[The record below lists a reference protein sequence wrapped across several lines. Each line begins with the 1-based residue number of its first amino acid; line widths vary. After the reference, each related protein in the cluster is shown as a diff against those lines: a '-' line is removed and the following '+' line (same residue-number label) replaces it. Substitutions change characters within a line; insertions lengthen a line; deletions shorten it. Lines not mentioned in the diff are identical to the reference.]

1 MDRNDLYIKVVS
13 LDEKGNEN
21 IRLFPSDKDALKI
34 SSYTYTSKRMG
45 GAPTLTASV
54 YASNPVVWDK
64 GAFVE
69 FLGER
74 YYISYEPSMSKDN
87 TTLMYKYD
95 ITFTSQREILDNTLF
110 FDVVSEDASTQ
121 EKDKYRSN
129 QTSFNFGGTIDEF
142 VSRINSSLS
151 YCGLYRPKE
160 ENVGYHVVIDE
171 GYATD
176 DVKEVSFE
184 NQFISNVLQMIYTTY
199 GLSYYWVGKECHVG
213 KQQHDLSVSGN
224 YSQKY
229 ILRYG
234 RDNELL
240 SISKENANSK
250 IVDAITG
257 HGSSDNIPYYYP
269 NDDEYGKAVFE
280 TTNFAKSLVKNIE
293 LGRVFSWNPNI
304 YNNPLTFCKNKA
316 SEYSAN
322 VFGMAKYAV
331 TEYASK
337 VSGGNGGDA
346 KSVII
351 PTKMGEDY
359 KVNGS
364 WSSSR
369 LVSEDVVYFLFEFN
383 GISHGSVNLEGLDI
397 TASEDE
403 GQKKFGLTF
412 KYEYSY
418 YVGENIDIDT
428 AINNIKNAGKG
439 ESANTGSGSFG
450 PGGTPTSTPWAFG
463 DNLKGLTNYTKSQ
476 GKTHVFDS
484 SLKATVVIG
493 CKVTADNIKVASGS
507 KRMSSISI
515 SADGEITYT
524 YKPKKYYFSYADG
537 KDEPYEDSGIEI
549 SGIEN
554 IPCNETE
561 FSFNGS
567 DWVITTSDNAG
578 AAKIHI
584 TDRIWILPSQ
594 YLMPSVYRTSA
605 GAGRFYYAKNDTYTI
620 PETKDFY
627 KFANLYKEGNPHQG
641 SVSFDDIK
649 PTINGIRNDVIQKDG
664 LGQLFGEVA
673 DVAFDSNDS
682 DVKDSDNNY
691 IHSYFYIKLHK
702 FSGDYGFDLF
712 KHALASESVKLN
724 MIKSNGCPA
733 CSFEIGRVWS
743 ADANKCYNLVSTDGS
758 GNLKSV
764 STDKNDYILDNDSAM
779 ADTLNQDTTQKEI
792 WIAVKKENSTLG
804 IVMPNASAGFKPQK
818 GDLFVLTGIK
828 PPKVLVTAA
837 EKRLDEALIKYMS
850 ENNEDQ
856 FNYSVKFSRIYLQNN
871 ADFSGMLNE
880 NSKLS
885 IHVDGEFTED
895 ESELYHDLFVSEYSV
910 KADENILCEVSV
922 TLVNSLETAQSD
934 TKNIVDAVK
943 NDISQTNGFGNG
955 SSSFN
960 ASITDKM
967 YLSKQQ
973 ADTARG
979 RITFEQGLDSLG
991 DVDVKGDE
999 RISGDEHIGGSLSV
1013 GQSAEIGKNLK
1024 VLGDV
1029 QSGDYDNAAEQGFSI
1044 GKEQNGKYHGYL
1056 TNLTVWGKAIFNEL
1070 EIRKLSYAGGN
1081 IYLSG
1086 AGSRIVK
1093 AVPVKK
1099 GTVTD
1104 ADGAIKVTW
1113 EACEETDSECVGW
1126 KCYLLADDGTTA
1138 TMNWW
1143 QEGDQVRCQTT
1154 GEITSAGT
1162 YKDAA
1167 NKSYWRTIPDGGVSL
1182 ENEKIYGF
1190 KTETYVDADG
1200 NEQTRETMVELYDG
1214 QGFAWIVIGKHF
1226 PKFDGYSEDNAPSET
1241 RDTPSAGD
1249 SIVLDGNRHRDDSG
1263 EGGGA
1268 FDKTD
1273 RQNVII
1279 LETTGELAPRI
1290 VCFANISEYKH
1301 TVTMK
1306 VDGKDRE
1313 VSLSTFETS
1322 PKGGTKIKSTTFE
1335 WTSDD
1340 GSTINLINYRGDW
1353 QEGATYRRN
1362 DQVSHDNA
1370 LWVCVAPSGVDVT
1383 EEPSESSAYWHKILS
1398 GTDDQLNGQRRMLI
1412 EQSLDG
1418 YMAVGETETVTVSIV
1433 DGYLRDYTSD
1443 YTYKVERDTGDTA
1456 SDSVWNSKPE
1466 HVNSGSQFEIGYD
1479 DLHINPKHSGISTLF
1494 YVTADDGKA
1503 TPLTMPIEY

>member
-1 MDRNDLYIKVVS
+1 MIPIKII
-13 LDEKGNEN
+13 K
-21 IRLFPSDKDALKI
+21 KI
-34 SSYTYTSKRMG
+34 KSAGASSAGTADGGGSSYAQES
-45 GAPTLTASV
+45 AHSV
-54 YASNPVVWDK
+54 YSDLAKKSKSADEALHAAS
-64 GAFVE
+64 AA
-69 FLGER
+69 
-74 YYISYEPSMSKDN
+74 
-87 TTLMYKYD
+87 
-95 ITFTSQREILDNTLF
+95 EID
-110 FDVVSEDASTQ
+110 S
-121 EKDKYRSN
+121 
-129 QTSFNFGGTIDEF
+129 
-142 VSRINSSLS
+142 
-151 YCGLYRPKE
+151 
-160 ENVGYHVVIDE
+160 
-171 GYATD
+171 
-176 DVKEVSFE
+176 
-184 NQFISNVLQMIYTTY
+184 
-199 GLSYYWVGKECHVG
+199 
-213 KQQHDLSVSGN
+213 
-224 YSQKY
+224 
-229 ILRYG
+229 
-234 RDNELL
+234 
-240 SISKENANSK
+240 
-250 IVDAITG
+250 
-257 HGSSDNIPYYYP
+257 
-269 NDDEYGKAVFE
+269 
-280 TTNFAKSLVKNIE
+280 
-293 LGRVFSWNPNI
+293 
-304 YNNPLTFCKNKA
+304 
-316 SEYSAN
+316 
-322 VFGMAKYAV
+322 
-331 TEYASK
+331 
-337 VSGGNGGDA
+337 
-346 KSVII
+346 
-351 PTKMGEDY
+351 
-359 KVNGS
+359 
-364 WSSSR
+364 
-369 LVSEDVVYFLFEFN
+369 
-383 GISHGSVNLEGLDI
+383 
-397 TASEDE
+397 
-403 GQKKFGLTF
+403 
-412 KYEYSY
+412 
-418 YVGENIDIDT
+418 
-428 AINNIKNAGKG
+428 
-439 ESANTGSGSFG
+439 
-450 PGGTPTSTPWAFG
+450 
-463 DNLKGLTNYTKSQ
+463 
-476 GKTHVFDS
+476 DS
-484 SLKATVVIG
+484 SLWTVLQERL
-493 CKVTADNIKVASGS
+493 A
-507 KRMSSISI
+507 
-515 SADGEITYT
+515 
-524 YKPKKYYFSYADG
+524 
-537 KDEPYEDSGIEI
+537 
-549 SGIEN
+549 
-554 IPCNETE
+554 
-561 FSFNGS
+561 
-567 DWVITTSDNAG
+567 
-578 AAKIHI
+578 
-584 TDRIWILPSQ
+584 
-594 YLMPSVYRTSA
+594 
-605 GAGRFYYAKNDTYTI
+605 
-620 PETKDFY
+620 
-627 KFANLYKEGNPHQG
+627 
-641 SVSFDDIK
+641 
-649 PTINGIRNDVIQKDG
+649 
-664 LGQLFGEVA
+664 
-673 DVAFDSNDS
+673 
-682 DVKDSDNNY
+682 
-691 IHSYFYIKLHK
+691 
-702 FSGDYGFDLF
+702 
-712 KHALASESVKLN
+712 ALA
-724 MIKSNGCPA
+724 
-733 CSFEIGRVWS
+733 
-743 ADANKCYNLVSTDGS
+743 
-758 GNLKSV
+758 
-764 STDKNDYILDNDSAM
+764 
-779 ADTLNQDTTQKEI
+779 
-792 WIAVKKENSTLG
+792 
-804 IVMPNASAGFKPQK
+804 
-818 GDLFVLTGIK
+818 DL
-828 PPKVLVTAA
+828 
-837 EKRLDEALIKYMS
+837 
-850 ENNEDQ
+850 
-856 FNYSVKFSRIYLQNN
+856 
-871 ADFSGMLNE
+871 
-880 NSKLS
+880 
-885 IHVDGEFTED
+885 
-895 ESELYHDLFVSEYSV
+895 
-910 KADENILCEVSV
+910 
-922 TLVNSLETAQSD
+922 
-934 TKNIVDAVK
+934 
-943 NDISQTNGFGNG
+943 
-955 SSSFN
+955 
-960 ASITDKM
+960 